1 MVERFKLGAYDCMV
15 RPIHPR
21 EFEARVA
28 RFEPSDSFSHNLE
41 DEALQIERLGDG
53 QQNGMV
59 LALGSAFQDA

>member
-1 MVERFKLGAYDCMV
+1 MVERFKLGAYDCMA